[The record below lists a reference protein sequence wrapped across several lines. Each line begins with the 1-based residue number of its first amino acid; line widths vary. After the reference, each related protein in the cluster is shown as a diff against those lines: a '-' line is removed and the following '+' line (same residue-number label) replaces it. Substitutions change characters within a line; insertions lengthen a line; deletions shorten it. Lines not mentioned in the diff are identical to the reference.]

1 MNMLPITPLDG
12 GKILIE
18 VVQVVL
24 RRPLSMRAQN
34 AISMAGIALFL
45 LLFVVVV
52 RQDIVRLFVG

>member
-1 MNMLPITPLDG
+1 
-12 GKILIE
+12 
-18 VVQVVL
+18 
-24 RRPLSMRAQN
+24 MRAQN

>member
-1 MNMLPITPLDG
+1 MNMLPIPPLDG